1 MQITAAMARKYDEE
15 NTTRMLAKRLRGLFP
30 ADVMSCA
37 PPTAT
42 RPLRQIKTISPVQI
56 SRNNA
61 IPSSRLSVPKF
72 LATVLEK
79 YPEKIQPAMAP
90 PPTTTPLTQE
100 TGRRTQPPPHG
111 RDKEK
116 RATPPLNRPC
126 KWSLRGINK
135 STKECRAP
143 DHRDGC

>member
-1 MQITAAMARKYDEE
+1 MVTKDEMQITAAMARKYDEE

-90 PPTTTPLTQE
+90 PPTIPKTRLAS
-100 TGRRTQPPPHG
+100 RVVRT
-111 RDKEK
+111 
-116 RATPPLNRPC
+116 
-126 KWSLRGINK
+126 
-135 STKECRAP
+135 
-143 DHRDGC
+143 